1 MKLFIAGLTTGVI
14 LTFSGI
20 AFLENTYP
28 SIRGAD
34 GNIFS
39 FASNL
44 YKSERTAPKPSEYN
58 RDTVTANVLRVV
70 DGDTIDIEVNGERQ
84 RVRYIGINT
93 PERDEPC
100 YEQATQANI
109 DLVLGKTVRLVR
121 DKSDTDRYGR
131 LLRYLFVDEIFVN
144 KVLVEQGHAEAVL
157 YNPDDQYYNLFRDLE
172 VAAKNARLGCHL
184 YDIFE
189 DGNPK
194 R

>member
-1 MKLFIAGLTTGVI
+1 VKLFIAGLATGAI

-20 AFLENTYP
+20 AYLESTYP
-28 SIRGAD
+28 NIRGAD
-34 GNIFS
+34 GNIFL

-44 YKSERTAPKPSEYN
+44 YKAKRTAPEPREDMK
-58 RDTVTANVLRVV
+58 DAVTAKVLRVV
-70 DGDTIDIEVNGERQ
+70 DGDTVDIEVNGERQ

-93 PERDEPC
+93 PERNEPC

-109 DLVLGKTVRLVR
+109 DLVLGKTVRLVK

-131 LLRYLFVDEIFVN
+131 LLRYLFVDDIFVN

-157 YNPDDQYYNLFRDLE
+157 YKPDDQYYNQFSYLEE
-172 VAAKNARLGCHL
+172 VAAEAGLGCHMFN
-184 YDIFE
+184 IFD
-189 DGNPK
+189 DGNTK

>member
-1 MKLFIAGLTTGVI
+1 MKLFIAGLAAGVI

-20 AFLENTYP
+20 AYLESTYP
-28 SIRGAD
+28 NIRGAD
-34 GNIFS
+34 GNIFL

-44 YKSERTAPKPSEYN
+44 YKAKRTAPEPREDMK
-58 RDTVTANVLRVV
+58 DAVTAKVLRVV
-70 DGDTIDIEVNGERQ
+70 DGDTVDIEVNGERQ

-93 PERDEPC
+93 PERNEPC

-131 LLRYLFVDEIFVN
+131 LLRYLFVDDIFVN
-144 KVLVEQGHAEAVL
+144 KVLVEQGFAEAVL
-157 YNPDDQYYNLFRDLE
+157 YNPDDRFYNLFRDLE
-172 VAAKNARLGCHL
+172 VAANNARLGCHL

>member
-1 MKLFIAGLTTGVI
+1 VKLFIAGLATGAI
-14 LTFSGI
+14 LTFPGI
-20 AFLENTYP
+20 AYLESTYP
-28 SIRGAD
+28 NIRGAD
-34 GNIFS
+34 GNIFL

-44 YKSERTAPKPSEYN
+44 YKAKRTAPEPREDMK
-58 RDTVTANVLRVV
+58 DAVTAKVLRVV
-70 DGDTIDIEVNGERQ
+70 DGDTVDIEVNGERQ

-93 PERDEPC
+93 PERNEPC

-131 LLRYLFVDEIFVN
+131 LLRYLFVDDIFVN

-157 YNPDDQYYNLFRDLE
+157 YKPDDQYYNLLSDLE
-172 VAAKNARLGCHL
+172 GVAAEAGLGCH
-184 YDIFE
+184 IFNIFD
-189 DGNPK
+189 DGDPK